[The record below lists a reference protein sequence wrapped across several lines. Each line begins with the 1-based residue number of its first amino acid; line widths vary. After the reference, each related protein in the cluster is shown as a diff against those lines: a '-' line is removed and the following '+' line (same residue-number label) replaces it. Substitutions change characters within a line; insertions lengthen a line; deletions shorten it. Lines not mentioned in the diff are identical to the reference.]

1 MMFENLLVQGLRH
14 AGYDARVELGEE
26 GHTRTV
32 VVQDERCTI
41 TLVWRWK
48 GRVVYE
54 YHRKG
59 WIDISVGDLSFP
71 DAWTMFDIGLQKM
84 RKVLN

>member
-14 AGYDARVELGEE
+14 AGYDARVELGDE
-26 GHTRTV
+26 GHTRNV
-32 VVQDERCTI
+32 VVRDEHSTI

-54 YHRKG
+54 YHRTGKNPV
-59 WIDISVGDLSFP
+59 SVGDLSFP
-71 DAWTMFDIGLQKM
+71 DAWTLFEIGLHKV
-84 RKVLN
+84 RKVLH